1 MTSKQHWLKKQI
13 IRALLYEHKSITDL
27 CSYLGISAPTCSSL
41 VNQMINEGLIIK
53 KGHGQSI
60 GGRKPDLYAPTPGN
74 FFVLGIEMDRYQTK
88 VAILDNTFNYIV
100 PAKTLSLDIEKEARP
115 IELLHN
121 LATELIENSQINKD
135 KLIGIGVSM
144 PGLVDAKQGHNHTF
158 IVATEQLKTL
168 KEELENTFNRPVY
181 IQNDVKCLTS
191 AEKHFGLAKDKNDA
205 LLLFLD
211 WGIGLGIIMDGEIRG
226 GSLGFSGEIGH
237 MPFKD
242 EGILCYCGKRGCL
255 ETVASGMALAK
266 IVKEGIQSGQHSLL
280 SNLPD
285 SEIDKIE
292 PQIIINAAKRGDQY
306 AIKILAD
313 IGYDVGR
320 AIASTIQLFNPA
332 LIILAGRIAEA
343 QEYIT
348 IPMQQAI
355 NTYCMAQIRENVV
368 IKVSE
373 LTNNSILLGLT
384 GNVLNQHLETIT

>member
-1 MTSKQHWLKKQI
+1 
-13 IRALLYEHKSITDL
+13 
-27 CSYLGISAPTCSSL
+27 
-41 VNQMINEGLIIK
+41 MINEGLIAK
-53 KGHGQSI
+53 KGSGQSI
-60 GGRKPDLYAPTPGN
+60 GGRKPDLYTSTPGN

-88 VAILDNTFNYIV
+88 MAILDNTFNYAV
-100 PAKTLSLDIEKEARP
+100 PTKTLSLDIEKEARP
-115 IELLHN
+115 IELLHS
-121 LATELIENSQINKD
+121 LATELIENSKIDKN

-226 GSLGFSGEIGH
+226 GRLGFSGEIGH

-280 SNLPD
+280 NNLPD

-292 PQIIINAAKRGDQY
+292 PQVIINAAKRGDQY
-306 AIKILAD
+306 AIKILGD
-313 IGYDVGR
+313 IGYNVGR
-320 AIASTIQLFNPA
+320 AVASTIQLFNPE
-332 LIILAGRIAEA
+332 LIILAGRIAQA

-355 NTYCMAQIRENVV
+355 NTYCMAQIREDVV

-373 LTNNSILLGLT
+373 LTNNPILLGLT
-384 GNVLNQHLETIT
+384 SNVLNQHLETTN